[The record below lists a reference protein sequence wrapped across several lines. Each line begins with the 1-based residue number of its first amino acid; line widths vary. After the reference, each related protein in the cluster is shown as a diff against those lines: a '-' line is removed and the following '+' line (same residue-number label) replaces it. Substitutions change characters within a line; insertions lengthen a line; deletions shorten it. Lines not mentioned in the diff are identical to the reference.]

1 MCGRSTDLDRRPK
14 VWLLALP
21 ADCGASQRAFEQIA
35 GPSWLRREIIESS
48 GFTRTRCAC
57 KLTQSDK
64 VIVCGAFLLS
74 TGIVFWYVIWGLLA
88 FGFTITLLSSIA
100 DHSGPVP
107 ESEWV
112 KTYTRGDGLAAFANN
127 RLQLLLNANLI
138 QKDGEV
144 IVLTRRGVCVAWIV
158 RLIRRVQGL

>member
-1 MCGRSTDLDRRPK
+1 VNLIPTHLQLCALGLSAAVPVMLFLFRPFSPGTRFIL
-14 VWLLALP
+14 VAAIVAGVYAGICFFAGEP
-21 ADCGASQRAFEQIA
+21 AAS
-35 GPSWLRREIIESS
+35 
-48 GFTRTRCAC
+48 
-57 KLTQSDK
+57 
-64 VIVCGAFLLS
+64 IVSGAFLLS
-74 TGIVFWYVIWGLLA
+74 TAIVFWYVIWGLLA

-100 DHSGPVP
+100 DHSGPVS